1 MIKQSIG
8 KKQHS
13 EFVKYSLYNYIGV
26 LIGVFSNLFIY
37 TTNQEF
43 LGILRYTE
51 SLAYLLWPLMLMGGS
66 SSLINFSPKFKEGQN
81 TLLFSY
87 AFRTILRNSIFI
99 FVIIF
104 FGLKLFGEFVKLEF
118 IYFAVLLAFFLAGID
133 LLKKQLTIYKKI
145 AFPTILDNLIP
156 KLVLPLIFILYY
168 FNFIDGERTGLSLY
182 ISAYIII
189 IVALFFYGSK
199 LKAFLF
205 TFRISSLFTVI
216 PKKEYFNYS
225 YFALAGSLGYLFV
238 FKLDALMIPNLISY
252 KANGVY
258 SIATVA
264 ASVIFIPAR
273 GMFSLYAP
281 QVSKLLKN
289 KQFKDLNSLYKEVA
303 HSLLFL
309 GLLIYSVIFLGIE
322 NIFQIMPSKDVLMK
336 TVLVIY
342 IIGVTSVFNMATGFN
357 SEIIN
362 YSKYYKFN
370 IIALGV
376 LTILNLI
383 CNYAFIVIFDFGI
396 EGAALASLLSIVIY
410 NLIKVGFIY
419 IKMGLLPF
427 DSKSL
432 KLFTLQF
439 SLILIFYL
447 IPDFSNPILNF
458 SFKVGGVLFSQL
470 FLIYQFNWVPAYT
483 SFLNKYIFR
492 TSV

>member
-1 MIKQSIG
+1 
-8 KKQHS
+8 
-13 EFVKYSLYNYIGV
+13 
-26 LIGVFSNLFIY
+26 
-37 TTNQEF
+37 
-43 LGILRYTE
+43 
-51 SLAYLLWPLMLMGGS
+51 
-66 SSLINFSPKFKEGQN
+66 
-81 TLLFSY
+81 
-87 AFRTILRNSIFI
+87 
-99 FVIIF
+99 
-104 FGLKLFGEFVKLEF
+104 
-118 IYFAVLLAFFLAGID
+118 
-133 LLKKQLTIYKKI
+133 
-145 AFPTILDNLIP
+145 
-156 KLVLPLIFILYY
+156 
-168 FNFIDGERTGLSLY
+168 
-182 ISAYIII
+182 
-189 IVALFFYGSK
+189 
-199 LKAFLF
+199 
-205 TFRISSLFTVI
+205 
-216 PKKEYFNYS
+216 
-225 YFALAGSLGYLFV
+225 
-238 FKLDALMIPNLISY
+238 
-252 KANGVY
+252 
-258 SIATVA
+258 
-264 ASVIFIPAR
+264 
-273 GMFSLYAP
+273 
-281 QVSKLLKN
+281 
-289 KQFKDLNSLYKEVA
+289 
-303 HSLLFL
+303 
-309 GLLIYSVIFLGIE
+309 
-322 NIFQIMPSKDVLMK
+322 MK

-439 SLILIFYL
+439 SIILMFYL